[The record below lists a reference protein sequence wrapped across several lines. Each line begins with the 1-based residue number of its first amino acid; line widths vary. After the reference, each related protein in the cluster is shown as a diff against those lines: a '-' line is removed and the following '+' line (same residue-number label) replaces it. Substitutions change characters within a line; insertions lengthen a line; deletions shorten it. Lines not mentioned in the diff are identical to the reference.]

1 MPKVSKNE
9 SKEVID
15 LKTSLHTTKGFLDIV
30 KKIDSLPDMQRTA
43 YGQTRSLYQTI
54 SKGKDLNAL
63 AKELEEFFG
72 KPVKPAG
79 KSMPLTLRFN
89 PSIKYLDGIRKDQFL
104 FIKKV
109 KTGFYYGALWPW
121 KKEPDKVTVHLGFCS
136 HKMSDKDFK
145 QLKELVKAKVLHEK
159 VFEKFDSRIGTQVYG
174 ISLASFLQMASME
187 KISCMLKIQAGEKTG
202 NLHML
207 NGDLIAAETAGM
219 TKKIAAAVIISWEDA
234 VIEIEQPSGKKENEI
249 NQLVVKLLMEALK
262 IKAKEA
268 PGKKRPKVPKKDQNE
283 TAAAALPAPA
293 KKVSILKNKR
303 FLKIAVALLVAGAVV
318 LGAVVASR
326 FVRAKR
332 IKKEY
337 QSVLAQVENQQEPK
351 QKIKLL
357 QHFVNSHQQSEY
369 AKNAQEKI
377 KEVRT
382 LFEKQSFNAVVINAA
397 KLLANNDYEKAMEV
411 YREYLKK
418 YPQSMHATEIKKKTA
433 EIVQHID
440 DRDYHAFV
448 KTAGIASIERVFS
461 YVQYSEKHPNGKHR
475 DEVNKLIADMAAEY
489 YRFFEKQITICQNQ
503 EDWARCIRL
512 SDTFV
517 NIYPGHKRANKIK
530 SLRALFQEKLQ
541 EKKTLDNLMQKAAR
555 AGSDYKAARQIYFDY
570 LNSQPDSHLKDKI
583 IIELTKLKEQ
593 EELARLQSERDKIAA
608 VLQESKG
615 RFVDNGNDTVT
626 DTKSG
631 LMWSMLDSLQE
642 LKKCLDYE
650 SAEKYVQDL
659 RTGGFK
665 DWRLPTE
672 SELTGIY
679 KTKPFFPPRTA
690 EWYWTSKS
698 YSRYSG
704 GWQKM
709 VNIVTTKREAK
720 WNKEQTY
727 AQECGAVHAV
737 RP

>member
-1 MPKVSKNE
+1 MPKKPKAKI
-9 SKEVID
+9 KEVIN
-15 LKTSLHTTKGFLDIV
+15 LKTSLHITKSFLNIV
-30 KKIDSLPDMQRTA
+30 KKIDSLPDMQRTS
-43 YGQTRSLYQTI
+43 YSETRSLYQTI

-79 KSMPLTLRFN
+79 KSIPLMLRFN
-89 PSIKYLDGIRKDQFL
+89 PSIKYLGGVRKDQLL

-109 KTGFYYGALWPW
+109 KAGFYYGALWPW
-121 KKEPDKVTVHLGFCS
+121 KREPDKITVHLGFCS

-159 VFEKFDSRIGTQVYG
+159 VFEEFDSRIGTQVYG

-187 KISCMLKIQAGEKTG
+187 KISCRLKIQVGEKTG
-202 NLHML
+202 NLHIL

-219 TKKIAAAVIISWEDA
+219 TKKIAAYAIISWEDA

-268 PGKKRPKVPKKDQNE
+268 PGKKRPKVPKKDQSE
-283 TAAAALPAPA
+283 TAAAALPALA
-293 KKVSILKNKR
+293 EKVSILKNKR
-303 FLKIAVALLVAGAVV
+303 FLKIAIALLVAGAVA
-318 LGAVVASR
+318 LGAVAASR

-332 IKKEY
+332 IKNKY

-377 KEVRT
+377 KEMRT
-382 LFEKQSFNAVVINAA
+382 LFEKQSFNTVVINAA
-397 KLLANNDYEKAMEV
+397 KLLAKNDYEKAVEV

-418 YPQSMHATEIKKKTA
+418 YPQSMHAAEIKKKTA
-433 EIVQHID
+433 EIVRHID

-461 YVQYSEKHPNGKHR
+461 YVQYLEKYPNGKHR

-503 EDWARCIRL
+503 EDWAQCIQL

-541 EKKTLDNLMQKAAR
+541 EKKTLADLMQKAER

-570 LNSQPDSHLKDKI
+570 LNSQPDSPLKDKI
-583 IIELTKLKEQ
+583 IIELTKLQ
-593 EELARLQSERDKIAA
+593 ERAELARLQSERDKITAL
-608 VLQESKG
+608 LQESKG
-615 RFVDNGNDTVT
+615 RFADKGNGTVI
-626 DTKSG
+626 DTKTG

-642 LKKCLDYE
+642 LKECLDYE
-650 SAEKYVQDL
+650 SAAKYVKNL
-659 RTGGFK
+659 RTGGYQ
-665 DWRLPTE
+665 DWRLPAE

-679 KTKPFFPPRTA
+679 KTKPFFPPKTA
-690 EWYWTSKS
+690 EWYWTSES
-698 YSRYSG
+698 YARYSG
-704 GWQKM
+704 SWQKM
-709 VNIVTTKREAK
+709 VNIVTTARETE
-720 WNKEQTY
+720 WHKEQTY
-727 AQECGAVHAV
+727 AQESGAVHAV

>member
-9 SKEVID
+9 SKEVIA

-43 YGQTRSLYQTI
+43 YSETRSLYQTI

-63 AKELEEFFG
+63 TKELEEFFG
-72 KPVKPAG
+72 KPVKPSG
-79 KSMPLTLRFN
+79 KSMPFMLRFN
-89 PSIKYLDGIRKDQFL
+89 PSIKYLGGVRKDQLL
-104 FIKKV
+104 FIKKI
-109 KTGFYYGALWPW
+109 KAGFYYGALWPW
-121 KKEPDKVTVHLGFCS
+121 KREADKITVHLGFCS

-145 QLKELVKAKVLHEK
+145 QLKELVKSKVLHEK
-159 VFEKFDSRIGTQVYG
+159 VFEKFDSHIGTQVYG
-174 ISLASFLQMASME
+174 INLASFLQMASME
-187 KISCMLKIQAGEKTG
+187 KISCKLKIQAGEKTG
-202 NLHML
+202 DLHIL
-207 NGDLIAAETAGM
+207 NGDLIAAETTGL
-219 TKKIAAAVIISWEDA
+219 TKKVAAAVIISWEEV
-234 VIEIEQPSGKKENEI
+234 VIKIEQPSGKKENEI
-249 NQLVVKLLMEALK
+249 NQPVVKLLMEALK

-283 TAAAALPAPA
+283 TAAAALSAPA
-293 KKVSILKNKR
+293 EKVSILKNKR
-303 FLKIAVALLVAGAVV
+303 FLKIAIALLVAGAVV
-318 LGAVVASR
+318 LGAVAASR

-332 IKKEY
+332 IKNKY

-377 KEVRT
+377 KEMRT
-382 LFEKQSFNAVVINAA
+382 LFEKQSFNTVVINAA

-418 YPQSMHATEIKKKTA
+418 YPQSMHVAAIKKKTA
-433 EIVQHID
+433 EIVRHID

-448 KTAGIASIERVFS
+448 KTAGGDGVERILS
-461 YVQYSEKHPNGKHR
+461 YVQYLEKYPNGKHR
-475 DEVNKLIADMAAEY
+475 DEVNRLIADMAAEY

-503 EDWARCIRL
+503 EDWAQCIRL
-512 SDTFV
+512 SDTFI

-530 SLRALFQEKLQ
+530 SFMALFQEKLQ
-541 EKKTLDNLMQKAAR
+541 EKRTLADLMQKAAR
-555 AGSDYKAARQIYFDY
+555 VGSDHKAARQIYFDY
-570 LNSQPDSHLKDKI
+570 LNFQPDSPLKDKI

-608 VLQESKG
+608 LLQESKG
-615 RFVDNGNDTVT
+615 RFVDNGNGTVT
-626 DTKSG
+626 DTNSG

-642 LKKCLDYE
+642 LKKCLNYE
-650 SAEKYVQDL
+650 SAVKYVQDL

-704 GWQKM
+704 GWHKM
-709 VNIVTTKREAK
+709 VNIVTTKRETE

-727 AQECGAVHAV
+727 AQECGAVQAV